1 MTSWYYVQGT
11 ERMGP
16 VEEKELHNLFISGA
30 LHSESYVWTK
40 GFANWEKLQDVAEL
54 KYFLDEIQADMNE
67 QESPEVEF
75 SLDWKNLQATEEIFY
90 IQIGKDRTSSV
101 EDVLGPYS
109 LQELYGAYVQNR
121 ITAQT
126 FIYTPGMLY
135 WERIGAV
142 PAIQALWKLDDS
154 VLSSLE
160 MKSPCLVALDRQPVP
175 VVSMIKNVVGNNLTI
190 LCGHH
195 FMEGDDLLVSLYKK
209 EELRAKNIKLKVMQV
224 NQFNQ
229 TVECDFSNIDDEQKK
244 ILNDCTE

>member
-16 VEEKELHNLFISGA
+16 VDEKELHNIFRAGTIVP
-30 LHSESYVWTK
+30 ESYVWTK

-54 KYFLDEIQADMNE
+54 KYFLDEALSDTHG
-67 QESPEVEF
+67 QESPEMEF
-75 SLDWKNLQATEEIFY
+75 ALDWKNLRATEEMFY
-90 IQIGKDRTSSV
+90 VRIGKDRSQSV
-101 EDVLGPYS
+101 EDIWGPYS
-109 LQELYGAYVQNR
+109 LQELYGAYMQKR
-121 ITAQT
+121 ISDQT

-142 PAIQALWKLDDS
+142 PAIQALWKLDDG

-160 MKSPCLVALDRQPVP
+160 MKSPCLVVLDRQPVP
-175 VVSMIKNVVGNNLTI
+175 VASLIKNISGNHLTI

-209 EELRAKNIKLKVMQV
+209 EELQAKNIKLKVTQV

-229 TVECDFSNIDDEQKK
+229 TVECDFTNVSDEHKK
-244 ILNDCTE
+244 ILNDCAE